1 MEGRPRCGEGDA
13 EFGPAVGV
21 VGGVGM
27 SAVGGG
33 EGGDDGQAEAAA
45 ATAAGGVGAGESVE
59 GDGRKWSANPGPWS
73 RTPMSTAPSRAC
85 AVTAISPS
93 PWVMALSSTAVRIR
107 RRWSGSIETNRSGS
121 ARVVMSAP
129 VAAKRATLSCSRG
142 VIGTALAEGWDSGR
156 SARARV
162 SSWSASPLSRRV
174 SSSAERRAAL
184 SWSAGLGRRS
194 AVRVRWSA
202 VPTGCVIRGWRRRR
216 TVVRGRGPVAVG

>member
-59 GDGRKWSANPGPWS
+59 GDGKKVVGESGAVVADA
-73 RTPMSTAPSRAC
+73 MSTAPSRAC

>member
-59 GDGRKWSANPGPWS
+59 GDGKKVVGESG
-73 RTPMSTAPSRAC
+73 
-85 AVTAISPS
+85 AVVADADVDCTVAGVRGDSDFTV

>member
-45 ATAAGGVGAGESVE
+45 ATAAGGVGGVNRSKAT
-59 GDGRKWSANPGPWS
+59 GRKWSANPGPWS

>member
-59 GDGRKWSANPGPWS
+59 GDGKKVVGESGAWS

>member
-59 GDGRKWSANPGPWS
+59 GDGKKV
-73 RTPMSTAPSRAC
+73 MSTAPSRAC